1 MKKKFMAAVLS
12 TVLLIGS
19 MAGCGKADLNDSTD
33 QSSVAG
39 EMSDHQEETDAP
51 RSSQRKITAA
61 WAEWRGLCSNP
72 IMQSPL
78 YI

>member
-1 MKKKFMAAVLS
+1 MS
-12 TVLLIGS
+12 TLLLIGS

-51 RSSQRKITAA
+51 DEQSEEDNSSLGGMEGIVLGYATFLQSMWRK
-61 WAEWRGLCSNP
+61 P
-72 IMQSPL
+72 HFF
-78 YI
+78 